1 MCSTQTA
8 PEPLVRT
15 TKPVNSEFILKGKE
29 IAASQGTQ
37 KAQEIVQTEVF
48 AIYFV
53 TTPLLRS
60 PSEDFKYP
68 NSLLSCAQ

>member
-8 PEPLVRT
+8 PESLVRT

-37 KAQEIVQTEVF
+37 KAQEIVQIEVF

-53 TTPLLRS
+53 TTPLSCS
-60 PSEDFKYP
+60 PQKI
-68 NSLLSCAQ
+68 LSTPIPC